1 MCGGRNK
8 PARPRERRRE
18 RPLARRRA
26 LRGLALPITAADV
39 AGAAVRLG
47 HLAVDG
53 PDLYWIEGRPAE
65 RGRNVVVRLSP
76 GGEATDV
83 TPPPANART
92 RVHEYG
98 GADFAVAG
106 GRLVYSEFADQRLYL
121 LDLRQRQG
129 PDRPPPGQLPSPAPP
144 PPRPLTESTT
154 TPSGP
159 GLRYA
164 DALFDTS
171 RNRLLCVRE
180 DHRGLAP
187 PGAGGPT
194 PNPASRLHSP
204 PPTPNPRTPSS
215 PSTSPPL
222 TP

>member
-1 MCGGRNK
+1 MSAPSPVVAPYGAW
-8 PARPRERRRE
+8 PS
-18 RPLARRRA
+18 
-26 LRGLALPITAADV
+26 PITAADV

-76 GGEATDV
+76 GGETTDV
-83 TPPPANART
+83 IPSPANART

-121 LDLRQRQG
+121 LDLRRQQG
-129 PDRPPPGQLPSPAPP
+129 PGGPPPGQPAPGPARRP
-144 PPRPLTESTT
+144 PPRPLTESTSSPSGPAGLALRPSPGPG
-154 TPSGP
+154 PSGP

-187 PGAGGPT
+187 PGAGALHPQPGQ
-194 PNPASRLHSP
+194 PA
-204 PPTPNPRTPSS
+204 
-215 PSTSPPL
+215 PL
-222 TP
+222 P